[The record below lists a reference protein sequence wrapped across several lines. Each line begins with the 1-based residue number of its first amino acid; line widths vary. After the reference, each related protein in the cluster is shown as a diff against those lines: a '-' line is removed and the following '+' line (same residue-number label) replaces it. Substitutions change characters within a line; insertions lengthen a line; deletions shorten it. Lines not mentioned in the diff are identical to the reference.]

1 MFCFEQIFQLKIF
14 VALKFKYFHAF
25 SNSYLK
31 NESYRLTIGCTYYN
45 DMRGNTWW
53 NKYSTKAKVMTFRQ
67 VQFWVE
73 GFLSKIF
80 SCKKSFLPN
89 SILTKKR
96 NGHLGDTKEKKLRVI
111 LINRWNL
118 SKSINLKRNCISQWN
133 KKTFLRKLQYLL
145 QQSQK
150 DSSAVNDV

>member
-1 MFCFEQIFQLKIF
+1 MLCFEQIFQRKIF
-14 VALKFKYFHAF
+14 VVLKFRYLHAF

-31 NESYRLTIGCTYYN
+31 NESYRF

-133 KKTFLRKLQYLL
+133 KKVSYESYNIYCNNLKRTQVL
-145 QQSQK
+145 
-150 DSSAVNDV
+150 